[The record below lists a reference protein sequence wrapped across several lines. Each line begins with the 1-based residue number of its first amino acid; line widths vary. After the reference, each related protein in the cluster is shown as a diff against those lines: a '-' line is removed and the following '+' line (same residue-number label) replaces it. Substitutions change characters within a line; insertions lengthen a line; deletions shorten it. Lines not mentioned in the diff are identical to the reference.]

1 MFTKTLAL
9 ELAPYNIRVN
19 CICPGAVNTPL
30 IHQLGVTQEQAAAQ
44 VLVDQP
50 IARFARPEE
59 IAQAVL
65 YLASDTE
72 SSYVT
77 GHALQIDGGQ
87 WAGVTTGLR
96 R

>member
-1 MFTKTLAL
+1 LEHSTGFAYEFREESERAL
-9 ELAPYNIRVN
+9 
-19 CICPGAVNTPL
+19 L
-30 IHQLGVTQEQAAAQ
+30 IGITQEQPAAQ
-44 VLVDQP
+44 VLTDQP

-65 YLASDTE
+65 YLASDAE

-87 WAGVTTGLR
+87 WAGATAGLR